1 MISPKCLTH
10 VRPSN
15 NQTPPVLSNLLF
27 SNCSYSHPFWTSM
40 ITTTSSFS
48 KISASSCFPARN
60 LLTLWNIRRGTLP
73 LLSAPGI
80 GRKRDLNF
88 RHCTTGALQALSN
101 RLHHPSPSHLNL
113 FSGHFYLFTLGAL
126 KVALQNSLSL
136 DKVCS
141 HNLWT
146 SKQSPLSLR
155 HWTIHVVI
163 IFFRALD
170 CFFWELL
177 QNSMIG
183 PQ

>member
-48 KISASSCFPARN
+48 KISASSGFPAHN
-60 LLTLWNIRRGTLP
+60 LLTLWNIRRGHCHFSLLRVSAASGIWTLDT
-73 LLSAPGI
+73 AP
-80 GRKRDLNF
+80 
-88 RHCTTGALQALSN
+88 QALSN